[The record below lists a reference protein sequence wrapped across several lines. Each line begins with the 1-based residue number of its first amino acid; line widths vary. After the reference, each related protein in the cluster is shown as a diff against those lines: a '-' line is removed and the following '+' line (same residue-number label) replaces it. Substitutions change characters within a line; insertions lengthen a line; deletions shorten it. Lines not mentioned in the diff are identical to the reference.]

1 MSSTPGLPAV
11 GVTWLRCSEQMEQ
24 RRVLAWSRLN
34 LREAGGGLGSERVTE
49 GLSSPERLPGA
60 QLAPEGR
67 SSGQE
72 NCGAVLMKGGIT
84 APPGGSEFPV
94 PGGTEAGPEVPQLG
108 QGRGS
113 HLLLSLPPQEP
124 TLTPFTLNHTTEEW
138 RLQWFCSTSWDEETP
153 FSLVGDQAA
162 GCHQGPLHTFSGLG

>member
-1 MSSTPGLPAV
+1 MHPKQGSLLLSLCSLSLPPPRGPGL
-11 GVTWLRCSEQMEQ
+11 
-24 RRVLAWSRLN
+24 LAQDRSQ
-34 LREAGGGLGSERVTE
+34 
-49 GLSSPERLPGA
+49 LP
-60 QLAPEGR
+60 L
-67 SSGQE
+67 
-72 NCGAVLMKGGIT
+72 
-84 APPGGSEFPV
+84 GGSEFPV

-124 TLTPFTLNHTTEEW
+124 TLTPFTLNHATEEW